1 MKIEKFEDLVPYIG
15 RVVIGCWWDR
25 KNEKEYPYINNITT
39 YIKKAADGLGINYD
53 SLYSDLK
60 SNLVYYYSD
69 PYKGAMESKEE
80 LTHIIDDSRVL
91 WLTDVSWD
99 NETGEVIRKN
109 LKKVVARLE
118 ISLLYEWPFP
128 SDEEKVIGELKPAM
142 NYTNKKSRKTE
153 LQDIIR
159 FYPEPDSSSFV
170 SQSTMIWEYPEFYS
184 LFTTEEEAKKFID
197 SVKPKESK
205 KKKPK
210 KTYEKFLKEAEKLGA
225 DQIEELIEELKKLYD
240 NKIDE
245 LNLNPLQIALTYQN
259 KADQV
264 DSSIIGKET
273 AIRDWI
279 DKNMDPYRYETV
291 EYGNILDRIL
301 EEYDEGVEWENIKEE
316 DQEVISEI
324 ANELRGGCKGFK
336 WDW

>member
-1 MKIEKFEDLVPYIG
+1 MKITKFEELVPHIG
-15 RVVIGCWWDR
+15 RVVCYWYKDEG
-25 KNEKEYPYINNITT
+25 ETEYTYINNITS
-39 YIKKAADGLGINYD
+39 YIKKVSEGLGIDYN
-53 SLYSDLK
+53 SLYNDLK
-60 SNLVYYYSD
+60 SNMSYYFSN
-69 PYKGAMESKEE
+69 PYQGAMKSSEG

-91 WLTDVSWD
+91 WLTDVAWD
-99 NETGEVIRKN
+99 NETGEVVRKN

-118 ISLLYEWPFP
+118 ISLLYEIPFP
-128 SDEEKVIGELKPAM
+128 NDKGKVTGELKPAK
-142 NYTNKKSRKTE
+142 NYGSKKSRKMN
-153 LQDIIR
+153 LQDVIR

-197 SVKPKESK
+197 SVKPKE
-205 KKKPK
+205 KKKPKVK
-210 KTYEKFLKEAEKLGA
+210 KTYEKFLKEAEKLGT
-225 DQIEELIEELKKLYD
+225 DQIQELIGELEKLYD
-240 NKIDE
+240 KKIEGLD
-245 LNLNPLQIALTYQN
+245 LDPLQIALTYQD
-259 KADQV
+259 KANQV
-264 DSSIIGKET
+264 DSYIIGEET

-301 EEYDEGVEWENIKEE
+301 EEYDEGVEWKDIKEE

-324 ANELRGGCKGFK
+324 ANELKGGCKGFK